1 MGFNH
6 EHVDLPN
13 EMSVALGTCCC
24 FNNFIPWSLILL
36 VKYTTASGKKERISP
51 TKNCYDEM
59 WINRCSKH
67 APGGVTTFFFSS
79 WSWCRMIFPR
89 EDPSQKCD
97 KGSHQLENHV
107 CIYMY
112 IYIIIIYIYIYYRY
126 VWHEWPLS
134 HQFSKITRWKHL
146 LRFFATFL
154 TMARWVSWP
163 IQGGPPVPSLAKL
176 V

>member
-67 APGGVTTFFFSS
+67 APGGVTTFVFLILVLMPDDLPKRGSQS
-79 WSWCRMIFPR
+79 KVRQRKSPTWKPR
-89 EDPSQKCD
+89 
-97 KGSHQLENHV
+97 GY
-107 CIYMY
+107 IYVY
-112 IYIIIIYIYIYYRY
+112 IYIIIIYIYYRY